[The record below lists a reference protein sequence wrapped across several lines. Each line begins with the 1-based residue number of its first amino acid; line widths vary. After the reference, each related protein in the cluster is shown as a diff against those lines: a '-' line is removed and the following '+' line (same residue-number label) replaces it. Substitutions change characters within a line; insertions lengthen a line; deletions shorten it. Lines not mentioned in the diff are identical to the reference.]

1 MGAADRGPEATGLAG
16 NQNLAAGV
24 TQARQSDVM
33 NGHNGARM
41 PKLNKILAV
50 LLVVVIIAAVVPTQ
64 VAFAAKGGE

>member
-1 MGAADRGPEATGLAG
+1 
-16 NQNLAAGV
+16 
-24 TQARQSDVM
+24 M